1 MPNKPVFYLNYM
13 SGRRIFNVLPRFYPA
28 GLDLNFWQ
36 ISDTTAVYIDYRY
49 INYMKDNDLF
59 LTSSYRI
66 EIKIN
71 GTTTGNLTVF
81 YHRNMAY

>member
-1 MPNKPVFYLNYM
+1 
-13 SGRRIFNVLPRFYPA
+13 
-28 GLDLNFWQ
+28 
-36 ISDTTAVYIDYRY
+36 
-49 INYMKDNDLF
+49 MKDNDLF

-71 GTTTGNLTVF
+71 STTTGNLTVF

>member
-1 MPNKPVFYLNYM
+1 
-13 SGRRIFNVLPRFYPA
+13 
-28 GLDLNFWQ
+28 
-36 ISDTTAVYIDYRY
+36 
-49 INYMKDNDLF
+49 MKDNDLF